1 MLRHFIFI
9 QILVI
14 LLVDI
19 IFNKK
24 IFNFVEV
31 LHYKYSAALIIY
43 PVFILFI
50 SIFVFFLSIL
60 IKEMIKALRSRK

>member
-31 LHYKYSAALIIY
+31 LHYKYNTALIIY
-43 PVFILFI
+43 PVFILFV

-60 IKEMIKALRSRK
+60 IKEMIKALRSGK